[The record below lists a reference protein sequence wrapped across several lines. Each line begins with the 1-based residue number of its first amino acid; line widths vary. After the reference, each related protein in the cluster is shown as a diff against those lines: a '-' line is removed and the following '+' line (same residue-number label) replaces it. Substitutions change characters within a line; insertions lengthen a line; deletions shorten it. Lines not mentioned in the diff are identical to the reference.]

1 MIFGWLRRR
10 RRRELLAPPF
20 PDTWRAVLEDRL
32 AFHRSLD
39 DASRARLHDDL
50 RILLAEKHW
59 EGCAG
64 VDLTDEMKLLI
75 AATASLLVLGLDVDR
90 LERAESIL
98 VYPDTFVAPDHE
110 VVGGEVVHEF
120 ESERLGEAWGRGPI
134 VLSWKEIEADLAA
147 PDDGRNLILHEFA
160 HELEPPAPPAA
171 WREVFQAEYDALCD
185 AVDDGRDTLL
195 DEYGATDEHE
205 FFAVATE
212 CFFEQP
218 RDMQAEL
225 PDLYGILRDFYR
237 QDPAT
242 RPVVSKKAAKKKR
255 R

>member
-1 MIFGWLRRR
+1 MIFGWFKRR
-10 RRRELLAPPF
+10 RRRELLAHPF
-20 PDTWRAVLEDRL
+20 PDAWRALLEDRL

-39 DASRARLHDDL
+39 DAARARLHDDL

-64 VDLTDEMKLLI
+64 VSLTEEMKLLV
-75 AATASLLVLGLDVDR
+75 AATASLLVLGREVDDLD
-90 LERAESIL
+90 RAESIL
-98 VYPDTFVAPDHE
+98 IYPDTFVAPDHE
-110 VVGGEVVHEF
+110 VVGGEIVHEF
-120 ESERLGEAWGRGPI
+120 ESERLGEAWRRGPI
-134 VLSWKEIEADLAA
+134 VLSWKEIQADLAA

-160 HELEPPAPPAA
+160 HELEPAA
-171 WREVFQAEYDALCD
+171 WSEPFLDEYDAHCAD
-185 AVDDGRDTLL
+185 VDDGHDTLL

-218 RDMQAEL
+218 WDMQAEL
-225 PDLYGILRDFYR
+225 PELYGLLRDFYR

-242 RPVVSKKAAKKKR
+242 RPRVSRKAARKKR
-255 R
+255 T